1 MIPSLNGL
9 RAFSIILVI
18 LSHLLIVESFPVGFK
33 ILLRPFA
40 NGEIGVRIFFVIS
53 GFLITWLLLKE
64 REKTGKINLRKFYLR
79 RLLRIF
85 PVFYFY
91 ILVVWLTGKILGNE
105 VEPEIIFISAVY
117 LQNFSFAGS
126 HWLLAHSWSLAVE
139 EQFYLIW
146 PWISK
151 KANTVLPATAVALV
165 FIIGAFARVVAYKY
179 PSVSNFLLLPFL
191 QHADFLFSGCVLA
204 FMRFNKNNW
213 LDSLLKRISGLVILG
228 GLFLVFV
235 LGHYEGDPNLDRFF
249 LPISGTYMSVYFML
263 MIGWTTSGHH
273 NESLIVKLLNLKV
286 ADKIG
291 VLSYSLY
298 VWQQFFLVPS
308 YNTYSNYW
316 WTKFP
321 QNLFLLCIAVFI
333 SYYFIEKPFLAI
345 KKRFS

>member
-9 RAFSIILVI
+9 RAFSILLVI
-18 LSHLLIVESFPVGFK
+18 LSHLLIVESFPEGIK

-64 REKTGKINLRKFYLR
+64 REKTGRINLRKFYVR

-91 ILVVWLTGKILGNE
+91 ILVVWITGKILGNE
-105 VEPEIIFISAVY
+105 VQPEIILTSAAY
-117 LQNFSFAGS
+117 LQNFAFAGS

-151 KANTVLPATAVALV
+151 KVNRLLPVYMLVLV
-165 FIIGAFARVVAYKY
+165 FVIGALARVVAYKY

-191 QHADFLFSGCVLA
+191 QHADFLFSGCMLA
-204 FMRFNKNNW
+204 FMRFNKNNR
-213 LDSLLKRISGLVILG
+213 LDALLKRISGLEVLL

-235 LGHYEGDPNLDRFF
+235 LGYYEGDPYLDRLL
-249 LPISGTYMSVYFML
+249 LPISGTYMSIYFMFL
-263 MIGWTTSGHH
+263 IGWCTSGHH
-273 NESLIVKLLNLKV
+273 STNLIVRLLNLKI

-291 VLSYSLY
+291 ILSYSLY

-308 YNTYSNYW
+308 YNTYSTYW
-316 WTKFP
+316 WTIFP

-333 SYYFIEKPFLAI
+333 SYYLIEKPFLTL

>member
-18 LSHLLIVESFPVGFK
+18 LSHLLIVESFPREIK
-33 ILLRPFA
+33 ILLKPFA

-64 REKTGKINLRKFYLR
+64 KEKTGKINLRKFYLR

-91 ILVVWLTGKILGNE
+91 VLVVWLTGKILGNE
-105 VEPEIIFISAVY
+105 VEPEILFVSAVY
-117 LQNFSFAGS
+117 LQNFSLAGS

-151 KANTVLPATAVALV
+151 KTNKLLPIAVIALV
-165 FIIGAFARVVAYKY
+165 FLIGAFARVVAYKY
-179 PSVSNFLLLPFL
+179 PSLSNFLLLPFL
-191 QHADFLFSGCVLA
+191 QHADFLFSGCMLA
-204 FMRFNKNNW
+204 FMRFNNNKR
-213 LDSLLKRISGLVILG
+213 LDGLIKRISSLVVVV

-235 LGHYEGDPNLDRFF
+235 LGHYEGDPYLDRFF
-249 LPISGTYMSVYFML
+249 LPISGTYMSIYFMFL
-263 MIGWTTSGHH
+263 IGWTTSDHH
-273 NESLIVKLLNLKV
+273 NINLIVRLLNLKIV
-286 ADKIG
+286 DKIG
-291 VLSYSLY
+291 ILSYSLY

-308 YNTYSNYW
+308 YNTYSSYW

-333 SYYFIEKPFLAI
+333 SYNLIEKPFLTL

>member
-18 LSHLLIVESFPVGFK
+18 LSHLLIVESFPGDIK

-64 REKTGKINLRKFYLR
+64 RERTGKINLRKFYLR

-91 ILVVWLTGKILGNE
+91 LFVVWLSGKILGNE
-105 VEPEIIFISAVY
+105 VEPGILFVSTVY

-126 HWLLAHSWSLAVE
+126 HWLIAHSWSLAVE

-146 PWISK
+146 PWISRK
-151 KANTVLPATAVALV
+151 TNKILPSSIVVLV
-165 FIIGAFARVVAYKY
+165 FVIGAFARVVAYKY
-179 PSVSNFLLLPFL
+179 PSYSNFLLLPFL

-204 FMRFNKNNW
+204 FMRFNNNKR
-213 LDSLLKRISGLVILG
+213 LDGLFKRINGTIILV

-235 LGHYEGDPNLDRFF
+235 LGYYEGDSNLDRYL

-263 MIGWTTSGHH
+263 LIGWTTSGHH
-273 NESLIVKLLNLKV
+273 NKNIIVRVLNLKIV
-286 ADKIG
+286 DKIG
-291 VLSYSLY
+291 ILSYSLY

-308 YNTYSNYW
+308 YNTYSTYW
-316 WTKFP
+316 WTIFP
-321 QNLFLLCIAVFI
+321 QNMFLLCIAVFI
-333 SYYFIEKPFLAI
+333 SYNLIEKPFLAL
-345 KKRFS
+345 KKQFS